1 MTKQEFRNL
10 VKQRPVILDGATGS
24 NLMKAGMPKGV
35 CTEQWICENPKPLQ
49 ELQKAYEKAGSQ
61 IVYAPT
67 FSANCISLKNY
78 GLENQVEELNKA
90 LIEISRTAVGN
101 QMLVAGDLTTA
112 GNQETPYEELLEAYR
127 EQILV
132 QAREGIDLLVAE
144 TMLGVTECMAALDA
158 AASVCSLPVMCT
170 LTVESDGS
178 LFFGG
183 NIYEAVETLE
193 EMGADAVGINCSTGP
208 DQLLSVVENNRK
220 AKGRNACY
228 KCSGAASLL
237 YGSQG
242 ICSLHEIPGRR
253 RCRHHRRLLRN
264 NPGIHTEITRY
275 FYALRLQAQSEHRLN
290 RKGTNILVTNLTW

>member
-67 FSANCISLKNY
+67 FSANRISLKNY

-112 GNQETPYEELLEAYR
+112 GNQETSYEELLEAYR

-208 DQLLSVVENNRK
+208 DQLLSVVENMRK
-220 AKGRNACY
+220 RVNIPLIVKPNAGMPVINAQGQPVYSMEAREFAACM
-228 KCSGAASLL
+228 KHLADAGADIIGGCCGTTPE
-237 YGSQG
+237 YIQK
-242 ICSLHEIPGRR
+242 LHD
-253 RCRHHRRLLRN
+253 
-264 NPGIHTEITRY
+264 T
-275 FYALRLQAQSEHRLN
+275 FS
-290 RKGTNILVTNLTW
+290 

>member
-67 FSANCISLKNY
+67 FSANRISLKNY
-78 GLENQVEELNKA
+78 GLENQVEDLNKA
-90 LIEISRTAVGN
+90 LIEISRTAVGS

-132 QAREGIDLLVAE
+132 QTREGIDLLVAE

-208 DQLLSVVENNRK
+208 DQLLSVVENMRK
-220 AKGRNACY
+220 RVNIPLIVKPNAGMPVINAQGQPVYSMEAREFAACMKY
-228 KCSGAASLL
+228 LVDAGADIIGGCCGTTPE
-237 YGSQG
+237 YIQK
-242 ICSLHEIPGRR
+242 LHDTFT
-253 RCRHHRRLLRN
+253 L
-264 NPGIHTEITRY
+264 
-275 FYALRLQAQSEHRLN
+275 
-290 RKGTNILVTNLTW
+290 

>member
-1 MTKQEFRNL
+1 MTKQEFQNL

-67 FSANCISLKNY
+67 FSANRISLKNY
-78 GLENQVEELNKA
+78 GLENKVEELNKA
-90 LIEISRTAVGN
+90 LIEISRTAVGS

-132 QAREGIDLLVAE
+132 QTREGIDLLVAE

-208 DQLLSVVENNRK
+208 DQLLSVVENMRK
-220 AKGRNACY
+220 RVNIPLIVKPNAGMPVINAQGQPVYSMEAREFAACMKY
-228 KCSGAASLL
+228 LVDAGADIIGGCCGTTPE
-237 YGSQG
+237 YIQK
-242 ICSLHEIPGRR
+242 LHDTFT
-253 RCRHHRRLLRN
+253 L
-264 NPGIHTEITRY
+264 
-275 FYALRLQAQSEHRLN
+275 
-290 RKGTNILVTNLTW
+290 